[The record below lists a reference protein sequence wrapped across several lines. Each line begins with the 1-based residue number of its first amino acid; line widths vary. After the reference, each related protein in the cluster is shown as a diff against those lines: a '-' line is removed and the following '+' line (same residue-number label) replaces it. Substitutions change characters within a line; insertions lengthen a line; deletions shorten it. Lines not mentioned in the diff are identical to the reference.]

1 MNPTQFI
8 HNKENPYR
16 AISAFTIKV
25 QSIRFNIKTEK
36 KSKFH
41 GCISQGLSR
50 EAEPVGENKIYCK
63 ELAYMIV
70 GLARQ
75 VQNMKAGFQEG
86 KTGTLRHRLKVLST
100 DGVSSLGKPQL

>member
-1 MNPTQFI
+1 MRLMNPTQFI

-25 QSIRFNIKTEK
+25 QSIRFNIKKKK

-41 GCISQGLSR
+41 GCISQDLSR
-50 EAEPVGENKIYCK
+50 EAEPVGEIKIYCK

-75 VQNMKAGFQEG
+75 VRNMKG
-86 KTGTLRHRLKVLST
+86 RLSGRE
-100 DGVSSLGKPQL
+100 DWNS